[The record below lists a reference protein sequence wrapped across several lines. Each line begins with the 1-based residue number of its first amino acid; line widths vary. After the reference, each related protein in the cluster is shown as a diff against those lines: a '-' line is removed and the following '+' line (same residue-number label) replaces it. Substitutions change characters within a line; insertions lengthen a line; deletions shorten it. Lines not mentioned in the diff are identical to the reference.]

1 MKNILEEL
9 SGQFSGTVWGGNG
22 PLQLSRAMA
31 GLCSGQK
38 WVGRPG
44 ITECED
50 VTVFRQ
56 GGTNSMRVTGLLLI
70 NFILFI
76 FSSLLKETLN
86 KYGLL
91 NLRKVWSSIN
101 QQEFRLF
108 NFRNTFI
115 PLIGGPGF
123 GCSMSVQL
131 YNIEWF
137 LQRWHGYFQT
147 QFREVSL
154 DLLRDSFVLHHW
166 GSHSRGQWRAKH
178 PQFVWLHFS
187 RERCPGRFCDPPDCL
202 RTLSPSGKLD
212 PLAAFLY
219 NQLFSFWKSRL
230 VWELKTTS
238 RLDLSGW

>member
-31 GLCSGQK
+31 GLCSGEK

-123 GCSMSVQL
+123 GSSKSVQDID
-131 YNIEWF
+131 N
-137 LQRWHGYFQT
+137 
-147 QFREVSL
+147 
-154 DLLRDSFVLHHW
+154 DSFNFDNDIFSL
-166 GSHSRGQWRAKH
+166 SSERSR
-178 PQFVWLHFS
+178 
-187 RERCPGRFCDPPDCL
+187 
-202 RTLSPSGKLD
+202 
-212 PLAAFLY
+212 
-219 NQLFSFWKSRL
+219 
-230 VWELKTTS
+230 
-238 RLDLSGW
+238 